1 MNKVEVKPNIS
12 ALLPL
17 NKFAAALPELAARLS
32 KPLLLHHFPTE
43 DEPLFLSRTLG
54 FSE

>member
-1 MNKVEVKPNIS
+1 MEVKQNIS

-17 NKFAAALPELAARLS
+17 NKSVAALPEQAARLS

-43 DEPLFLSRTLG
+43 DEPIFLSRTLG
-54 FSE
+54 FSEWL